1 MFHFDF
7 TFPSILILLIFLYFF
22 LSEPRLP
29 VRKNRLFFL
38 LVLAEFLV
46 LLFDILSSA
55 ADMNYQDLPIG
66 LTAVLNMAYFVLFL
80 IRILLYFYY
89 TLNLLRRF
97 PDMKSPAMLLY
108 SSVFL
113 LSELITLSS
122 FWTGAVF
129 LIDQDGYHRGPLYNI
144 IYLCFCFYLLLSFLL
159 IFLDR
164 KKLSRRDLISLV
176 GYNVILLCGYLVRM
190 LLPQYLVL
198 NIFYLMA
205 LLVIFISF
213 ENPAVYTTSYG
224 SFSFPAL
231 REYLAERVEKE
242 DFRVLGFVLRNYPD
256 AREVYGIRQMEQGI
270 RLICSYIKKAYPSLP
285 FFYLHSGCFALV
297 GPEKMDVRKL
307 AEQIAD
313 RFHQPW
319 VADEAELYLN
329 AAFLQMSSSAVVR
342 LDADH
347 VVESLA
353 VSIHALGQRD
363 VTEDRILDLDLSS
376 RLKHEIAVK
385 RALDHAVETD
395 SVEAFLQPIMDA
407 QTGAVIGAE
416 ALARLRD
423 EQGNLISPND
433 FIGLAEKNGQII
445 RLGEQV
451 LEKVCRFFSENGRG
465 QLQWVNVN
473 LSPIQCMNQ
482 ELRTRFVDVLSRYR
496 IPPSFIHLEI
506 TEASMIDF
514 AVLTEQ
520 MNELRNRGFCFTL
533 DDYGSGYSNLSRLQR
548 LPFTGLKLDMEIVRG
563 HCADPSPVLPT
574 FVRVFREGGLSI
586 TAEGIE
592 TEAAAKEMA
601 AIGCDYLQG
610 YLFSRPVPMDEF
622 RQKYL

>member
-38 LVLAEFLV
+38 LVLVELLV
-46 LLFDILSSA
+46 LLFDILSSN
-55 ADMNYQDLPIG
+55 ADMNYQDLPIW
-66 LTAVLNMAYFVLFL
+66 LTAVLNMAYFVFFL
-80 IRILLYFYY
+80 ARILLYFFY
-89 TLNLLRRF
+89 TLNILRRF
-97 PDMKSPAMLLY
+97 PDVRSPAMLLY

-113 LSELITLSS
+113 ISELLVLSS
-122 FWTGAVF
+122 FRTGAVF

-176 GYNVILLCGYLVRM
+176 GYNVILLCGYIVRM
-190 LLPQYLVL
+190 LMPQYLVL
-198 NIFYLMA
+198 NVFYLMA

-231 REYLAERVEKE
+231 REYLEERVEKG
-242 DFRVLGFVLRNYPD
+242 DFRVLGFALRNYSD
-256 AREVYGIRQMEQGI
+256 AREIYGIKQMEQGL

-285 FFYLHSGCFALV
+285 FFYLRSGCFALV

-307 AEQIAD
+307 ADDISA
-313 RFHQPW
+313 RFHRPW
-319 VADEAELYLN
+319 VADETELYLN
-329 AAFLQMSSSAVVR
+329 AVFLQMSSTAGS
-342 LDADH
+342 LDADQ

-353 VSIHALGQRD
+353 LSLFDIGQRD
-363 VTEDRILDLDLSS
+363 VTGDGLLDLDLSTLL
-376 RLKHEIAVK
+376 RHEIAVK
-385 RALDHAVETD
+385 RALDHAVETG
-395 SVEAFLQPIMDA
+395 SVDVFLQPIMDA
-407 QTGAVIGAE
+407 QTSAVIGAE
-416 ALARLRD
+416 ALARLRGD
-423 EQGNLISPND
+423 QGSLIFPND

-451 LEKVCRFFSENGRG
+451 LEKVCRFFSEHDRR

-473 LSPIQCMNQ
+473 LSPIQCMNP
-482 ELRTRFVDVLSRYR
+482 ELRTRFVDILSRYR
-496 IPPSFIHLEI
+496 VPPPFIHLEI
-506 TEASMIDF
+506 TEASMIDYT
-514 AVLTEQ
+514 VLTEQ
-520 MNELRNRGFCFTL
+520 MNELRNRGFCFVL

-548 LPFTGLKLDMEIVRG
+548 LPFTGIKLDMEIVRS
-563 HCADPSPVLPT
+563 HCKDPNPVLPT
-574 FVRVFREGGLSI
+574 LVRVFLS
-586 TAEGIE
+586 
-592 TEAAAKEMA
+592 KEK
-601 AIGCDYLQG
+601 Y
-610 YLFSRPVPMDEF
+610 
-622 RQKYL
+622 RQKHAAVL

>member
-38 LVLAEFLV
+38 LVLVELLV
-46 LLFDILSSA
+46 LLFDILSSN
-55 ADMNYQDLPIG
+55 ADMNYQDLPIW
-66 LTAVLNMAYFVLFL
+66 LTAVLNMAYFVFFL
-80 IRILLYFYY
+80 ARILLYFFY
-89 TLNLLRRF
+89 TLNILRRF
-97 PDMKSPAMLLY
+97 PDVRSPAMLLY

-113 LSELITLSS
+113 ISELLVLSS
-122 FWTGAVF
+122 FRTGAVF
-129 LIDQDGYHRGPLYNI
+129 LIDQNGYHRGPFYNI
-144 IYLCFCFYLLLSFLL
+144 IYVCFFFYLLLSFLF
-159 IFLDR
+159 IFLER
-164 KKLSRRDLISLV
+164 KKLSRRDQISIV
-176 GYNVILLCGYLVRM
+176 GCNVILLCGYIVRM
-190 LLPQYLVL
+190 LMPQYLVL
-198 NIFYLMA
+198 NVFYLMA

-231 REYLAERVEKE
+231 REYLEERVEKG
-242 DFRVLGFVLRNYPD
+242 DFRVLGFALRNYSD
-256 AREVYGIRQMEQGI
+256 AREIYGIKQMEQGI

-285 FFYLHSGCFALV
+285 FFYLRSGCFALV

-307 AEQIAD
+307 ADDISA
-313 RFHQPW
+313 RFHRPW
-319 VADEAELYLN
+319 VADETELYLN
-329 AAFLQMSSSAVVR
+329 AVFLQMSSTAGS
-342 LDADH
+342 LDADQ

-353 VSIHALGQRD
+353 
-363 VTEDRILDLDLSS
+363 LSLFDTLL
-376 RLKHEIAVK
+376 RHEIAVK
-385 RALDHAVETD
+385 RALDHAVETG
-395 SVEAFLQPIMDA
+395 SVDVFLQPIMDA
-407 QTGAVIGAE
+407 QTGAVICAE
-416 ALARLRD
+416 ALARLRGD
-423 EQGNLISPND
+423 QGSLIFPND

-451 LEKVCRFFSENGRG
+451 LEKVCRFFSEHDRR

-473 LSPIQCMNQ
+473 LSPIQCMNP
-482 ELRTRFVDVLSRYR
+482 ELRTRFVDILKRYR
-496 IPPSFIHLEI
+496 VPPPFIHLEI
-506 TEASMIDF
+506 TEASMIDYT
-514 AVLTEQ
+514 VLTEQ
-520 MNELRNRGFCFTL
+520 MNELRNRGFCFVL

-548 LPFTGLKLDMEIVRG
+548 LPFTGIKLDMEIVRA
-563 HCADPSPVLPT
+563 HCKDPNPVLPT
-574 FVRVFREGGLSI
+574 LVRVFRERGLSI

-592 TEAAAKEMA
+592 TDAVAEEMT

>member
-38 LVLAEFLV
+38 LVLVELLV
-46 LLFDILSSA
+46 LLFDILSSN
-55 ADMNYQDLPIG
+55 ADMNYQDLPIW
-66 LTAVLNMAYFVLFL
+66 LTAVLNMAYFVFFL
-80 IRILLYFYY
+80 ARILLYFFY
-89 TLNLLRRF
+89 TLNILRRF
-97 PDMKSPAMLLY
+97 PDVRSPAMLLY

-113 LSELITLSS
+113 ISELLVLSS
-122 FWTGAVF
+122 FRTGAVF
-129 LIDQDGYHRGPLYNI
+129 LIDQNGYHRGPLYNI
-144 IYLCFCFYLLLSFLL
+144 IYVCFFFYLLLSFLF
-159 IFLDR
+159 IFLER
-164 KKLSRRDLISLV
+164 KKLSRRDLISIV
-176 GYNVILLCGYLVRM
+176 GCNVILLCGYIVRM
-190 LLPQYLVL
+190 LMPQYLVL
-198 NIFYLMA
+198 NVFYLMA

-231 REYLAERVEKE
+231 REYLEERVEKG
-242 DFRVLGFVLRNYPD
+242 DFRVLGFALRNYSD
-256 AREVYGIRQMEQGI
+256 AREIYGIKQMEQGI

-285 FFYLHSGCFALV
+285 FFYLRSGCFALV

-307 AEQIAD
+307 ADDISA
-313 RFHQPW
+313 RFHRPW
-319 VADEAELYLN
+319 VADETELYLN
-329 AAFLQMSSSAVVR
+329 AVFLQMSSTAGS
-342 LDADH
+342 LDADQ

-353 VSIHALGQRD
+353 LSLFDIGQRD
-363 VTEDRILDLDLSS
+363 VTGDGLLDLDLSTLL
-376 RLKHEIAVK
+376 RHEIAVK
-385 RALDHAVETD
+385 RALDHAVETG
-395 SVEAFLQPIMDA
+395 SVDVFLQPIMD
-407 QTGAVIGAE
+407 V
-416 ALARLRD
+416 
-423 EQGNLISPND
+423 PND

-451 LEKVCRFFSENGRG
+451 LEKVCRFFSEHDRR

-473 LSPIQCMNQ
+473 LSPIQCMNP
-482 ELRTRFVDVLSRYR
+482 ELRTRFVDILSRYR
-496 IPPSFIHLEI
+496 VPPPFIHLEI
-506 TEASMIDF
+506 TEASMIDYT
-514 AVLTEQ
+514 VLTEQ
-520 MNELRNRGFCFTL
+520 MNELRNRGFCFVL

-548 LPFTGLKLDMEIVRG
+548 LPFTGIKLDMEIVRA
-563 HCADPSPVLPT
+563 HCKDPNPVLPT
-574 FVRVFREGGLSI
+574 LVRVFRERGLSI

-592 TEAAAKEMA
+592 TDAVAEEMT

>member
-548 LPFTGLKLDMEIVRG
+548 LPFTGLKLDMEIVRA
-563 HCADPSPVLPT
+563 HCKDPNPVLPT
-574 FVRVFREGGLSI
+574 LVRVFRERGLSI

>member
-38 LVLAEFLV
+38 LVLVELLV
-46 LLFDILSSA
+46 LLFDILSSN
-55 ADMNYQDLPIG
+55 ADMNYQDLPIW

-80 IRILLYFYY
+80 VRILLYFFY
-89 TLNLLRRF
+89 TLNLVRRF
-97 PDMKSPAMLLY
+97 PDWKSPAMLLY

-113 LSELITLSS
+113 LSELLVLSS

-144 IYLCFCFYLLLSFLL
+144 LYVCFFFYLLLSFLL

-164 KKLSRRDLISLV
+164 KKLSGRDLISLV
-176 GYNVILLCGYLVRM
+176 GYNVILLIGYIVRM

-198 NIFYLMA
+198 NTFYLMA
-205 LLVIFISF
+205 LLVIFLSF
-213 ENPAVYTTSYG
+213 ENPAVYTTASG
-224 SFSFPAL
+224 CFTFLAL
-231 REYLAERVEKE
+231 QEYLEERVEKE
-242 DFRVLGFVLRNYPD
+242 DFRVLGFALRNYSD
-256 AREVYGIRQMEQGI
+256 AREVYGLKQMEQGI
-270 RLICSYIKKAYPSLP
+270 RLIGAHMKRTYPSLP
-285 FFYLHSGCFALV
+285 LFYLRSGCFALV
-297 GPEKMDVRKL
+297 GPENTDIRKL
-307 AEQIAD
+307 WEEISA
-313 RFHQPW
+313 RFRMPW
-319 VADEAELYLN
+319 VAHGTELYLT
-329 AAFLQMSSSAVVR
+329 AAFLQMSSSAGR
-342 LDADH
+342 LNADQ

-353 VSIHALGQRD
+353 LSLFDIGQRD
-363 VTEDRILDLDLSS
+363 GSRDHLLDLDISS
-376 RLKHEIAVK
+376 LLKHEIAVK

-395 SVEAFLQPIMDA
+395 SVEVFLQPLIDA
-407 QTGAVIGAE
+407 ESCSVVGAE

-445 RLGEQV
+445 HLGEQV
-451 LEKVCRFFSENGRG
+451 LEKVCRFFSENPQN
-465 QLQWVNVN
+465 QLRWVNVN
-473 LSPIQCMNQ
+473 LSPIQCMNR
-482 ELRTRFVDVLSRYR
+482 ELRTRFVDILSRYR

-514 AVLTEQ
+514 AVLTEL
-520 MNELRNRGFCFTL
+520 MNELRSRGFSFVL
-533 DDYGSGYSNLSRLQR
+533 DDYGSGYSNLSRVQR
-548 LPFTGLKLDMEIVRG
+548 LPFSGIKLDMEIVLA
-563 HCADPSPVLPT
+563 HCKDPNSVLPT
-574 FVRVFREGGLSI
+574 LVRVFHERGLGI

-592 TEAAAKEMA
+592 TEAVAKEMTV
-601 AIGCDYLQG
+601 IGCDYLQG
-610 YLFSRPVPMDEF
+610 FWFSRPVPMDEF

>member
-198 NIFYLMA
+198 NVFYLMA

-482 ELRTRFVDVLSRYR
+482 ELRTRFVDVLSQYR

>member
-38 LVLAEFLV
+38 LVLVELLV
-46 LLFDILSSA
+46 LLFDILSSN
-55 ADMNYQDLPIG
+55 ADMNYQDLPIW
-66 LTAVLNMAYFVLFL
+66 LTAVLNMAYFVFFL
-80 IRILLYFYY
+80 ARILLYFFY
-89 TLNLLRRF
+89 TLNILRRF
-97 PDMKSPAMLLY
+97 PDVRSPAMLLY

-113 LSELITLSS
+113 ISELLVLSS
-122 FWTGAVF
+122 FRTGAVF
-129 LIDQDGYHRGPLYNI
+129 LIDQNGYHRGPFYNI
-144 IYLCFCFYLLLSFLL
+144 IYVCFFFYLLLSFLF
-159 IFLDR
+159 IFLER
-164 KKLSRRDLISLV
+164 KKLSRRDQISIV
-176 GYNVILLCGYLVRM
+176 GCNVILLCGYIVRM
-190 LLPQYLVL
+190 LMPQYLVL
-198 NIFYLMA
+198 NVFYLMA

-231 REYLAERVEKE
+231 REYLEERVEKG
-242 DFRVLGFVLRNYPD
+242 DFRVLGFALRNYSD
-256 AREVYGIRQMEQGI
+256 AREIYGIKQMEQGI

-285 FFYLHSGCFALV
+285 FFYLRSGCFALV

-307 AEQIAD
+307 ADDISA
-313 RFHQPW
+313 RFHRPW
-319 VADEAELYLN
+319 VADETELYLN
-329 AAFLQMSSSAVVR
+329 AVFLQMSSTAGS
-342 LDADH
+342 LDADQ

-353 VSIHALGQRD
+353 LSLFDIGQR
-363 VTEDRILDLDLSS
+363 
-376 RLKHEIAVK
+376 
-385 RALDHAVETD
+385 
-395 SVEAFLQPIMDA
+395 
-407 QTGAVIGAE
+407 
-416 ALARLRD
+416 LRGD
-423 EQGNLISPND
+423 QGSLIFPND

-451 LEKVCRFFSENGRG
+451 LEKVCRFFSEHDPK

-473 LSPIQCMNQ
+473 LSPIQCMNP
-482 ELRTRFVDVLSRYR
+482 ELRTRFVDILSRYR
-496 IPPSFIHLEI
+496 VPPPFIHLEI
-506 TEASMIDF
+506 TEASMIDYT
-514 AVLTEQ
+514 VLTEQ
-520 MNELRNRGFCFTL
+520 MNELRNRGFCFVL

-548 LPFTGLKLDMEIVRG
+548 LPFTGIKLDMEIVRA
-563 HCADPSPVLPT
+563 HCKDPNPVLPT
-574 FVRVFREGGLSI
+574 LVRVFRERGLSI

-592 TEAAAKEMA
+592 TDAVAEEMT

>member
-38 LVLAEFLV
+38 LVLVELLV
-46 LLFDILSSA
+46 LLFDILSSN
-55 ADMNYQDLPIG
+55 ADMNYQDLPIW
-66 LTAVLNMAYFVLFL
+66 LTAVLNMAYFVFFL
-80 IRILLYFYY
+80 ARILLYFFY
-89 TLNLLRRF
+89 TLNILRRF
-97 PDMKSPAMLLY
+97 PDVRSPAMLLY

-113 LSELITLSS
+113 ISELLVLSS
-122 FWTGAVF
+122 FRTGAVF
-129 LIDQDGYHRGPLYNI
+129 LIDQNGYHRGPFYNI
-144 IYLCFCFYLLLSFLL
+144 IYVCFFFYLLLSFLF
-159 IFLDR
+159 IFLER
-164 KKLSRRDLISLV
+164 KKLSRRDLISIV
-176 GYNVILLCGYLVRM
+176 GCNVILLCGYIVRM
-190 LLPQYLVL
+190 LMPQYLVL
-198 NIFYLMA
+198 NVFYLMA

-451 LEKVCRFFSENGRG
+451 LEKVCRFFSEHDRR

>member
-213 ENPAVYTTSYG
+213 ANPAVYTTSYG

-520 MNELRNRGFCFTL
+520 MNELRNRGFCFPL

>member
-190 LLPQYLVL
+190 LMPQYLVL
-198 NIFYLMA
+198 NVFYLMA

-592 TEAAAKEMA
+592 TDAAAEEMT

>member
-198 NIFYLMA
+198 NVFYLMA

-231 REYLAERVEKE
+231 RECLAERVEKE

-451 LEKVCRFFSENGRG
+451 LEKVCRFFSEHDRR

-473 LSPIQCMNQ
+473 LSPIQCMNP
-482 ELRTRFVDVLSRYR
+482 ELRTRFVDILSRYR
-496 IPPSFIHLEI
+496 VPPPFIHLEI
-506 TEASMIDF
+506 TEASMIDYT
-514 AVLTEQ
+514 VLTEQ
-520 MNELRNRGFCFTL
+520 MNELRNRGFCFVL

-548 LPFTGLKLDMEIVRG
+548 LPFTGIKLDMEIVRS
-563 HCADPSPVLPT
+563 HCQDPNPVLPT
-574 FVRVFREGGLSI
+574 LVRVFRERGLSI

-592 TEAAAKEMA
+592 TDAVAEEMTD
-601 AIGCDYLQG
+601 IGCDYLQG

>member
-520 MNELRNRGFCFTL
+520 MNELRNRGFCFPL

>member
-548 LPFTGLKLDMEIVRG
+548 LPFTGIKLDMEIVRG

>member
-198 NIFYLMA
+198 NVFYLMA

-329 AAFLQMSSSAVVR
+329 AAFLQMSSSAIVR

>member
-1 MFHFDF
+1 MFHLDF
-7 TFPSILILLIFLYFF
+7 TFPSILLLLIFLYFF

>member
-7 TFPSILILLIFLYFF
+7 TFPSILILLIFLFFF

-38 LVLAEFLV
+38 LVLAELLV
-46 LLFDILSSA
+46 LLFDILSSN
-55 ADMNYQDLPIG
+55 ADMNYQDLPIW
-66 LTAVLNMAYFVLFL
+66 LTAVLNMAYFVFFL
-80 IRILLYFYY
+80 ARILLYFFY
-89 TLNLLRRF
+89 TLNILRRF
-97 PDMKSPAMLLY
+97 PDVRSPAMLLY

-113 LSELITLSS
+113 LSELLVLSS
-122 FWTGAVF
+122 FRTGAVF
-129 LIDQDGYHRGPLYNI
+129 LIDQNGYHRGPLYNI
-144 IYLCFCFYLLLSFLL
+144 IYVCFFFYLLLSFLF
-159 IFLDR
+159 IFLER
-164 KKLSRRDLISLV
+164 KKLSRRDLISIV
-176 GYNVILLCGYLVRM
+176 GCNVILLLGYIVRM
-190 LLPQYLVL
+190 LMPQYLVL
-198 NIFYLMA
+198 NVFYLMA

-231 REYLAERVEKE
+231 REYLEERVEKG
-242 DFRVLGFVLRNYPD
+242 DFRVLGFALRNYSD
-256 AREVYGIRQMEQGI
+256 AREIYGIKQMEQGI

-285 FFYLHSGCFALV
+285 FFYLRSGCFALV

-307 AEQIAD
+307 ADDISA
-313 RFHQPW
+313 RFHRPW
-319 VADEAELYLN
+319 VADETELFLN
-329 AAFLQMSSSAVVR
+329 AVFLQMSSTAGS
-342 LDADH
+342 LDADQ

-353 VSIHALGQRD
+353 LSLFDIGQRD
-363 VTEDRILDLDLSS
+363 VTGDGLLDLDLSTLL
-376 RLKHEIAVK
+376 RHEIAVK
-385 RALDHAVETD
+385 RALDHAVETG
-395 SVEAFLQPIMDA
+395 SVDVFLQPIMDA

-416 ALARLRD
+416 ALARLRGD
-423 EQGNLISPND
+423 QGNLIFPND

-451 LEKVCRFFSENGRG
+451 LEKVCRFFSEHDPK

-473 LSPIQCMNQ
+473 LSPIQCMNP
-482 ELRTRFVDVLSRYR
+482 ELRTRFVDILSRYR
-496 IPPSFIHLEI
+496 VPPPFIHLEI
-506 TEASMIDF
+506 TEASMIDYT
-514 AVLTEQ
+514 VLTEQ
-520 MNELRNRGFCFTL
+520 MNELRNRGFCFVL

-548 LPFTGLKLDMEIVRG
+548 LPFTGIKLDMEIVRS
-563 HCADPSPVLPT
+563 HCQDPNPVLPT
-574 FVRVFREGGLSI
+574 LVRVFRERGLSI

-592 TEAAAKEMA
+592 TDAVAEEMT